1 MSLPYDISY
10 FEIHV
15 FGEEFSEDFS
25 GKDSLKPVLSGVS
38 ERKTQSTILI
48 KLCFWDFPKNESVF
62 GRIPKS
68 GSFWE
73 ADRAEKIYGGQH
85 EKKGL

>member
-48 KLCFWDFPKNESVF
+48 KLCFWGFPQK
-62 GRIPKS
+62 
-68 GSFWE
+68 
-73 ADRAEKIYGGQH
+73 
-85 EKKGL
+85 